1 MKVFLAVIATMI
13 AVAAFAVVPPT
24 MTYQG
29 IFMDAEGNVMPDG
42 DYVVGFHI
50 FGGPGGGPPDWTEYD
65 TIHVENGLFEVVL
78 GQSVPMNP
86 AFIRPTGTWLG
97 LTYNQQFLEPRQPM
111 NTVAYS
117 FRTCWADSAFG
128 AATLGIHTP
137 ESITANQDSVRECL
151 DTLKAEMDTVQ
162 ACLDTVKADIDTLQ
176 ERVTELEEGGGGGE
190 QTGTGAFRDSVLVND
205 ATGYDGLFIET
216 DPFTMTGDGVLY
228 FAQVAT
234 HDPDAD
240 YLYGRVNLVRSSDDV
255 VVSSSITMKVIAGT
269 DLNGGTDLHLQSI
282 APNAGPDEYYLRAVL
297 WTASEE
303 EFVDIT
309 VIDFGA
315 MWVPQ
320 QPER

>member
-1 MKVFLAVIATMI
+1 MKVFLAVLATMI
-13 AVAAFAVVPPT
+13 AVTAFAVVPPT

-137 ESITANQDSVRECL
+137 ASITANQDSVRACL
-151 DTLKAEMDTVQ
+151 DTLKQMSVERLFLERYDSDIEIGEDDETEFESATFTLNVPSIVNFWATVGEVTSAHESDYENYTRIIVWLYDT
-162 ACLDTVKADIDTLQ
+162 D
-176 ERVTELEEGGGGGE
+176 LEEVVYE
-190 QTGTGAFRDSVLVND
+190 TIATGAALPGSPSIYSAR
-205 ATGYDGLFIET
+205 
-216 DPFTMTGDGVLY
+216 
-228 FAQVAT
+228 
-234 HDPDAD
+234 AD
-240 YLYGRVNLVRSSDDV
+240 LP
-255 VVSSSITMKVIAGT
+255 AGT
-269 DLNGGTDLHLQSI
+269 YKLIMELFCEDQ
-282 APNAGPDEYYLRAVL
+282 AVAFQGYEL
-297 WTASEE
+297 
-303 EFVDIT
+303 
-309 VIDFGA
+309 GA
-315 MWVPQ
+315 TYHAVGLA
-320 QPER
+320 R